1 MKFRMQPI
9 HVVAN
14 VAQPLKTKEKT
25 EKINCAGV
33 NGTAAGAKGSVRTG
47 STIAVHSNFEQ
58 FLAEQTTLQSAK
70 DTKEKDVSDSQ
81 KPSQPTRKTAT
92 RGEAMHTLQQGET
105 IWELARERYQVDPA
119 EILRRNNI
127 TNPGKL
133 RVGQEI
139 RIPAREQSG
148 STDSSQE
155 VTAGWYGKYHHGKLM
170 ANGKRF
176 DMHGATI
183 AHREIP
189 IGTKVELENPKTG
202 EKAKA
207 VVTDRGPYH
216 EGRDVDLSYG
226 LAKRLSLAKQGV
238 GNLKMRV
245 L

>member
-14 VAQPLKTKEKT
+14 VAQPLKTKEQT

-33 NGTAAGAKGSVRTG
+33 NGTAAGAKGSVHTG
-47 STIAVHSNFEQ
+47 STIAMHSNFEQ

-70 DTKEKDVSDSQ
+70 DTKEKAVSDSRN
-81 KPSQPTRKTAT
+81 PSQPTRETAT
-92 RGEAMHTLQQGET
+92 RGETMHTLQQGET

-119 EILRRNNI
+119 EILHRNNI

-133 RVGQEI
+133 RAGQEI
-139 RIPAREQSG
+139 RIPAREQSD
-148 STDSSQE
+148 STSTSQE

>member
-1 MKFRMQPI
+1 MKFRMQPV
-9 HVVAN
+9 HAVAN
-14 VAQPLKTKEKT
+14 VPQPLKTKEKT
-25 EKINCAGV
+25 EKIDCAGI
-33 NGTAAGAKGSVRTG
+33 NGTAAGARGSVRTG

-58 FLAEQTTLQSAK
+58 FLAEQTTLLSAESM
-70 DTKEKDVSDSQ
+70 KEKTASDSR
-81 KPSQPTRKTAT
+81 KPLQPTQDTAT
-92 RGEAMHTLQQGET
+92 QGETRHTLQQGET
-105 IWELARERYQVDPA
+105 IWELARDRYQVDPA
-119 EILRRNNI
+119 EILRCNTI
-127 TNPGKL
+127 TNPGTL
-133 RVGQEI
+133 RAGQEI
-139 RIPAREQSG
+139 RIPARKQSA
-148 STDSSQE
+148 STSTSQE
-155 VTAGWYGKYHHGKLM
+155 VTAGWYGKYHHGKRM

-176 DMHGATI
+176 DMHAATI

-226 LAKRLSLAKQGV
+226 LAKRLSLAKKGV